1 MFYMAFPY
9 IYICSSHTSRCFYTD
24 FSEWVERY
32 QIHGSAAGPRKVQC
46 LQYAT
51 VNPHSPASRSLP
63 CCAEVPKPKDWLI
76 DWVLKWIS
84 LCVGFFW
91 GCFLK
96 GSLDDLDS
104 NMFLLEFRGGSHC
117 ECPSVGTGRNTID
130 QMVNRMTARRN
141 DLFQPT
147 NYPMVNIQKAIEHGA
162 IEIVDFPSKNG
173 DFP

>member
-1 MFYMAFPY
+1 MGRAISDPRLRGGPQEGTVSAVCHRESPQPGESILTLLCRGAKTQGLANRLGFEV
-9 IYICSSHTSRCFYTD
+9 D
-24 FSEWVERY
+24 FSV
-32 QIHGSAAGPRKVQC
+32 C
-46 LQYAT
+46 
-51 VNPHSPASRSLP
+51 
-63 CCAEVPKPKDWLI
+63 
-76 DWVLKWIS
+76 WI
-84 LCVGFFW
+84 FW

-147 NYPMVNIQKAIEHGA
+147 KYPLVNIQKAIEHGA